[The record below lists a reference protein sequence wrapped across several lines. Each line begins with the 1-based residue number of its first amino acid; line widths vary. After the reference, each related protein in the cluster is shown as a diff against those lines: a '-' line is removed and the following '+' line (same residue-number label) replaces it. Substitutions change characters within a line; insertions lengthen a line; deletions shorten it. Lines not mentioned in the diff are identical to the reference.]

1 MMSLLLS
8 AEMTYSERA
17 SLAGEVALIGIL
29 IVFSVLAILMIA
41 LYIFQ
46 YLMYTLPQRKK
57 KKAEEA
63 AVAAAPAEASA
74 PVAAE
79 PADDYSLIA
88 VLTAAVA
95 AYESEANGYTG
106 GFRVVSFR
114 RKSGRTSWDGNTG
127 TEN

>member
-1 MMSLLLS
+1 MNFALLS

-17 SLAGEVALIGIL
+17 SLAGEVALIGLL

-46 YLMYTLPQRKK
+46 YLMYTLPKRKK
-57 KKAEEA
+57 EKAEA
-63 AVAAAPAEASA
+63 IAPAVARAEIPEA
-74 PVAAE
+74 PVEA
-79 PADDYSLIA
+79 PADDLALIA

-106 GFRVVSFR
+106 GFRVVSFK

-127 TEN
+127 ID

>member
-1 MMSLLLS
+1 MNFALLS

-17 SLAGEVALIGIL
+17 SLAGEVALIGLL

-46 YLMYTLPQRKK
+46 YLMYTLPKRKK
-57 KKAEEA
+57 EKAEA
-63 AVAAAPAEASA
+63 MAPAVARAEIPEA
-74 PVAAE
+74 PVEA
-79 PADDYSLIA
+79 PADDLALIA

-106 GFRVVSFR
+106 GFRVVSFK

-127 TEN
+127 ID

>member
-1 MMSLLLS
+1 MNLTLLS

-17 SLAGEVALIGIL
+17 SLAGEVALIGLL

-46 YLMYTLPQRKK
+46 YLMYTLPKRKK
-57 KKAEEA
+57 EKAEA
-63 AVAAAPAEASA
+63 TAPAAAPAET
-74 PVAAE
+74 PVAPAE
-79 PADDYSLIA
+79 GPADDLSLIA

-95 AYESEANGYTG
+95 AYESEASGYTG
-106 GFRVVSFR
+106 GFRVVSFK

-127 TEN
+127 ID